1 MAEIIEGRSEHPPAD
16 YVAETKRLYASLGY
30 DDYRW
35 AERDE
40 PSAFVRP
47 DVELAEARVCLIGS
61 GGIYESGQVALHT
74 KDDTSVRIIRS
85 DVDRDRL
92 RTAHFAYDQTDARSD
107 INCIF
112 PLDPLAE
119 LTGAGRVGAIC
130 DEAYSFM
137 GGIYSTRRVEE
148 VLAPRLIELVDQQA
162 PDVILLVPV

>member
-1 MAEIIEGRSEHPPAD
+1 MIEGRSEHAPAD
-16 YVAETKRLYASLGY
+16 YVAETQRLYASLGY

-35 AERDE
+35 AERTE
-40 PSAFVRP
+40 PPAFVRP
-47 DVELAEARVCLIGS
+47 EVDLADARVCLIGS
-61 GGIYESGQVALHT
+61 GGVYQSGQVAFHT

-85 DVDRDRL
+85 DVDRDLL

-107 INCIF
+107 INCVF

-119 LTGAGRVGAIC
+119 LAAAGEIGAIC
-130 DEAYSFM
+130 DEAYAFM

-148 VLAPRLIELVDQQA
+148 ILTPRLVELVDQQA